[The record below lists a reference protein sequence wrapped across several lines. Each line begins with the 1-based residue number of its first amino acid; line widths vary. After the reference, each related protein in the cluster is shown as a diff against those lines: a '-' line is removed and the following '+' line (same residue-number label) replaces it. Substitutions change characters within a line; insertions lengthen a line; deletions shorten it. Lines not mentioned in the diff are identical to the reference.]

1 MSRKENWKKR
11 HRSEEWG
18 SLGLYSTLRAAVGR
32 NRCLPLGKYMLSF
45 SCTAVLKVSVFQ
57 PGLGSA
63 LDRDA
68 RVTEQPQ
75 SLSEQEI

>member
-1 MSRKENWKKR
+1 MGQPGAPLHSQSSSGQEP
-11 HRSEEWG
+11 
-18 SLGLYSTLRAAVGR
+18 
-32 NRCLPLGKYMLSF
+32 LPAFREIMLSF